1 MHVGRYLDW
10 DGVGAGRY
18 RALCAVEEHF
28 DGLGGGGMIFIV
40 LWCTALH

>member
-18 RALCAVEEHF
+18 RALRAVEEHLM
-28 DGLGGGGMIFIV
+28 G
-40 LWCTALH
+40 